1 MQASDCGVLN
11 WSEGEVRCVPE
22 PDGARRDLL
31 REHRQPGAGPTAT
44 HGGYQGQ
51 PLNQGAR
58 PAAFSFL

>member
-1 MQASDCGVLN
+1 
-11 WSEGEVRCVPE
+11 VRGVPE

-44 HGGYQGQ
+44 HGGHQGQ

-58 PAAFSFL
+58 PGIFLPVSSSVQRF